1 MKMLTAVATTLLLAA
16 GCGKP
21 EVGQAPRFVE
31 ETTPAGLTHV
41 YDGDWEFYVG
51 GGVAVFDCN
60 GDGRPDIFFAGGAK
74 MASLF
79 RNESPTGG
87 ALRFA
92 RQSDSGLEVKA
103 ASGAYPLDVD
113 GDGLIDLAVLRVGE
127 NLLFRGRGNCRFEAA
142 NDAWRFTGGGEW
154 TTAFSARWEAG
165 SDWPTL
171 AVGNYVDRARP
182 GAPFGTC
189 HDNYLYRPAASG
201 KGFAARLPLTP
212 GYCTLSMLFS
222 DWSRSGVADLLV
234 SNDRHYYRGGED
246 QLWRILPGEAPVLY
260 GRSDGWQQLR
270 INGMGI
276 ASYDL
281 TGDGYPEYF
290 LTSMGDNKLRALAAG
305 PQRPEYQDMARERG
319 VTAHRP
325 FTGGDVRP
333 STAWHAEFCDVNNDG
348 YVDLFIAKGNV
359 EAMEEAARK
368 DPSNLL
374 LGQPDGRF
382 VEGAEAAGV
391 LNFARA
397 RGAALADFNL
407 DGLLDLVVVN
417 RRENVKLWRNVGHG
431 TAARPRTMGHWL
443 ALRLRQGGG
452 NRDAVGAWVEVR
464 MGERVVRREVTVGGG
479 HAGGQ
484 LSWLHF
490 GLGAARTSEVR
501 VQWPGASWGPW
512 LEVSAD
518 QFVYLERGSESRS
531 ERVAPWIPP
540 RS

>member
-1 MKMLTAVATTLLLAA
+1 
-16 GCGKP
+16 
-21 EVGQAPRFVE
+21 
-31 ETTPAGLTHV
+31 
-41 YDGDWEFYVG
+41 
-51 GGVAVFDCN
+51 
-60 GDGRPDIFFAGGAK
+60 
-74 MASLF
+74 
-79 RNESPTGG
+79 
-87 ALRFA
+87 
-92 RQSDSGLEVKA
+92 
-103 ASGAYPLDVD
+103 
-113 GDGLIDLAVLRVGE
+113 
-127 NLLFRGRGNCRFEAA
+127 
-142 NDAWRFTGGGEW
+142 
-154 TTAFSARWEAG
+154 
-165 SDWPTL
+165 
-171 AVGNYVDRARP
+171 
-182 GAPFGTC
+182 
-189 HDNYLYRPAASG
+189 
-201 KGFAARLPLTP
+201 
-212 GYCTLSMLFS
+212 MLFS

-305 PQRPEYQDMARERG
+305 PQRPEYQDMARQRG

-374 LGQPDGRF
+374 LGQRDGRF
-382 VEGAEAAGV
+382 VESAEAAGI

-417 RRENVKLWRNVGHG
+417 RRENVKLWRNVGRG

-452 NRDAVGAWVEVR
+452 NRDGVGAWVEVR

-490 GLGAARTSEVR
+490 GLGAARTAEVR

-518 QFVYLERGSESRS
+518 QFVYLERGSEGRS